1 MKNQKLHRAFHI
13 DRYNRFKCWALYVR
27 IPLSPKLINPIPHT
41 IGRDETERSIER
53 RDELIKLTAG
63 CTHQR
68 PQSIA
73 ETQLTNLLLEIAGME
88 IDTIPG
94 MISNWNGGT
103 EKNQSSQLTM
113 ASTLLPGGLAW
124 NCISIVITI
133 ERERQL
139 LPPQTLI
146 RFGWRRSLILWSEI
160 KLHSLEQSSLT
171 SDLISVRGVIAIRTS
186 SGERHRSRHQSKDM
200 SPIAFHL
207 SWAQF
212 GPLPV
217 HNKFSRLLVVR
228 TIFPA

>member
-73 ETQLTNLLLEIAGME
+73 ETQLTNFLLEIAGME

-94 MISNWNGGT
+94 MISN
-103 EKNQSSQLTM
+103 
-113 ASTLLPGGLAW
+113 
-124 NCISIVITI
+124 
-133 ERERQL
+133 
-139 LPPQTLI
+139 
-146 RFGWRRSLILWSEI
+146 
-160 KLHSLEQSSLT
+160 
-171 SDLISVRGVIAIRTS
+171 
-186 SGERHRSRHQSKDM
+186 
-200 SPIAFHL
+200 
-207 SWAQF
+207 
-212 GPLPV
+212 
-217 HNKFSRLLVVR
+217 
-228 TIFPA
+228 